1 MRSLRTVVSSPYTP
15 RIVLVI
21 ILLALISVFR
31 EELLKAFGIGM
42 MLPVVVAG
50 VLTWCV
56 WEWRLPS
63 LLRRW
68 NMWLAAMCFA
78 VALLGALGFVKEGG
92 DELFSEV
99 SLGGTW
105 GRAIITGSA
114 AAGVFILLAA
124 VVTGVALLYPARSL
138 ELARTQWPRVAS
150 TMRLVREKLDD
161 LWDGIRDR
169 CQEKVFHKAITNR
182 LPGRAPQP
190 AEKSSGVPVR
200 AGGVV
205 RVPSPATAPPP
216 DVKLERVA
224 WVKSSPG
231 RWERPSVDLLD
242 GSAGTEENT
251 GEFQEKAGLIE
262 KALASYGV
270 EAKVVQ
276 INVGPAVTQ
285 YGVEPGWKRRFRAL
299 RRRDDQGKIAAQEE
313 EVSRTRVKLE
323 SIVSLSDDLA
333 MALAAPS
340 VRVEAPIPGKSL
352 VGIEVPNES
361 RRVVSLREVVESTAY
376 AKLADRAK
384 LAVAVGIASGGEMV
398 VRDMVQMPHLLIA
411 GATGSGKTVCLEC
424 TIASLLMNNT
434 PEDLRFIMIDPKR
447 VELIAFEGLP
457 HLMAPVV
464 TESGMAAEALEW
476 ANQEMDRRY
485 KQLAAT
491 KSHSIER
498 YNRNRRIP
506 DRMPYVVV
514 VVDELADLMMARRH
528 EVEAHLCR
536 LAQMG
541 RAVGIHVVVA
551 TQRPSVDVITGLIKA
566 NFPTRISFM
575 VVSQI
580 DSRTILDV
588 AGAEKLLGK
597 GDMLLLPS
605 DAPKPVR
612 VQGCFISQDE
622 IGRLV
627 EVWRTQ
633 TAPV

>member
-1 MRSLRTVVSSPYTP
+1 MVDQ
-15 RIVLVI
+15 
-21 ILLALISVFR
+21 
-31 EELLKAFGIGM
+31 
-42 MLPVVVAG
+42 
-50 VLTWCV
+50 
-56 WEWRLPS
+56 
-63 LLRRW
+63 
-68 NMWLAAMCFA
+68 
-78 VALLGALGFVKEGG
+78 G
-92 DELFSEV
+92 DVLFSEV

-105 GRAIITGSA
+105 GDSIITGSA

-124 VVTGVALLYPARSL
+124 VVTGVALLNPRRSL

-150 TMRLVREKLDD
+150 AMRRAREKLED
-161 LWDGIRDR
+161 LWCGIRDR
-169 CQEKVFHKAITNR
+169 CQERALHKAITDR
-182 LPGRAPQP
+182 LPGRAAQP
-190 AEKSSGVPVR
+190 TEESSGVGVEV
-200 AGGVV
+200 GGT
-205 RVPSPATAPPP
+205 ATVPPP
-216 DVKLERVA
+216 AIALPPDMKLEPVA
-224 WVKSSPG
+224 WVKASPG
-231 RWERPSVDLLD
+231 RWERPAVDLLD
-242 GSAGTEENT
+242 GSTGTQADT
-251 GEFQEKAGLIE
+251 DEFQEQAGLIE
-262 KALASYGV
+262 NALASYGV
-270 EAKVVQ
+270 EARVVQ

-285 YGVEPGWKRRFRAL
+285 YGVEPGWKRRFRAV
-299 RRRDDQGKIAAQEE
+299 RQRDDQGKIAMQEK

-333 MALAAPS
+333 MALAAPG

-352 VGIEVPNES
+352 VGIEVPNKS

-376 AKLADRAK
+376 AKLSDRAK

-398 VRDMVQMPHLLIA
+398 VRDMAQMPHLLIA

-424 TIASLLMNNT
+424 TIASLLMNNA

-457 HLMAPVV
+457 HLVTPVV
-464 TESGMAAEALEW
+464 TESDKAAEALEW

-485 KQLAAT
+485 RQLAAMRA
-491 KSHSIER
+491 HSIER
-498 YNRNRRIP
+498 YNRNRKIP
-506 DRMPYVVV
+506 ARMPYVVV

-528 EVEAHLCR
+528 EVEARLCR

-541 RAVGIHVVVA
+541 RAVGMHVVVA

-627 EVWRTQ
+627 EVWRSQ
-633 TAPV
+633 TAPA